1 MKNNRTTRRRLLQGA
16 GAAGLFSAI
25 RSAFPGGAFAATDTP
40 ETNTATLG
48 FIALTDSSPVIIAK
62 EKGFFA
68 KYGLTDIKLAKQASW
83 ATTRDNIELGAKGGG
98 IDGAHIL
105 TPLPYLISTGKV
117 TKSGKVPMHILARLN
132 VNGQAISVSKTY
144 KDMGVGLDSSKMK
157 AVFAKMRQAGNDPKV
172 AMTFPGGTHDL
183 WIRYWLAAGG
193 IDPDKDVTTM
203 AVLEAQR
210 WCDTPAN
217 RAELCD
223 IVSRRE
229 YFKVPVEDI
238 LPRTSGTI
246 DYGTGKK
253 VDNFPYLMKF
263 WKDFASYPFQSHET
277 WFLTED
283 IRWGQLPANTDVP
296 GLVKAVNREDIWR
309 DAAKAIGVS
318 DAEIPKSTS
327 RGVEKFFDGKLFDPA
342 NPKAY
347 LDSLKIK
354 RV

>member
-1 MKNNRTTRRRLLQGA
+1 MVANMKVRTMEAFCVGEPWNAQLVDQG
-16 GAAGLFSAI
+16 I
-25 RSAFPGGAFAATDTP
+25 
-40 ETNTATLG
+40 G
-48 FIALTDSSPVIIAK
+48 FTALTTGELWHDHPEKSLGMRADWVQKNPKAAK
-62 EKGFFA
+62 A
-68 KYGLTDIKLAKQASW
+68 L
-83 ATTRDNIELGAKGGG
+83 
-98 IDGAHIL
+98 
-105 TPLPYLISTGKV
+105 
-117 TKSGKVPMHILARLN
+117 
-132 VNGQAISVSKTY
+132 
-144 KDMGVGLDSSKMK
+144 
-157 AVFAKMRQAGNDPKV
+157 
-172 AMTFPGGTHDL
+172 
-183 WIRYWLAAGG
+183 
-193 IDPDKDVTTM
+193 TM